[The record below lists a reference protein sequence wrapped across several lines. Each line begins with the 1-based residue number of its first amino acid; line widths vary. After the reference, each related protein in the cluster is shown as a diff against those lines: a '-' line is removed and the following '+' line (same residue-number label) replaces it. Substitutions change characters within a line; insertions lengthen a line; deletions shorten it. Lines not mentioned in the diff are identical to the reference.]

1 MCTVAFLFRFC
12 GLLSYPLDV
21 SLKAEVWSSS
31 DGYKGDRLCMHVQE
45 NFDVEDALGS
55 NVFIAGAM
63 QVELTEIAYI
73 ENWNWFI

>member
-1 MCTVAFLFRFC
+1 MSTKGIDYACMFR
-12 GLLSYPLDV
+12 
-21 SLKAEVWSSS
+21 
-31 DGYKGDRLCMHVQE
+31 RT
-45 NFDVEDALGS
+45 FDVEDALGS

>member
-1 MCTVAFLFRFC
+1 
-12 GLLSYPLDV
+12 
-21 SLKAEVWSSS
+21 
-31 DGYKGDRLCMHVQE
+31 MHVQE